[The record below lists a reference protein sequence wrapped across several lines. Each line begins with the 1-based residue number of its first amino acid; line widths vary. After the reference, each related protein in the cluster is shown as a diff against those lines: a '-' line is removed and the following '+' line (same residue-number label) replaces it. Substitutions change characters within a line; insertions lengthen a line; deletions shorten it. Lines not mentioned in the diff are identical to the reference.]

1 MNCLWKGNVFVFF
14 VAIFFAQN
22 TFSQENKLIFNIT
35 GVVRDSYSGKP
46 LAGVNISV
54 NSKKN
59 LGSSTDSSG
68 RFHLFFPKGNYS
80 FRFSSI
86 GYSLQNFEITI
97 EKDTTLDIRL
107 KDESKQLDE
116 VVISA
121 TSNTQLTRSPSI
133 GVTYLNIKGI
143 KKLPAML
150 GEVDLLRSIQTLPG
164 VSSVGEGANGINIR
178 GGNVDQNFVLVD
190 EAPIFNPTHLFGL
203 FSVLTTDA
211 IRNLELYKGGI
222 PARFGGRVASVLDIK
237 MIEANT
243 DSISFQG
250 GIGPISNKFLAEIPL
265 IKNKLSLLSA
275 SRFSFNDFWFRI
287 FAPVKMKNTRANF
300 LDLTNKLFFKINS
313 RNSLSVSTYFS
324 KDYYRMDSLFSLRG
338 VIAKQTAF
346 NYGQNNISL
355 KWNKYVS
362 EKLNF
367 ELSTVHSLYK
377 TRTQSPDS
385 VNAFVL
391 DNYIKYQGVK
401 FMVGISPGKNQIIN
415 AGINAVFYEIMPG
428 ELNKEIESAVNP
440 LLLDK
445 EKAAELSA
453 FLEEEWTLSPRL
465 AVRLGVR
472 GVEYRLLGPAKVRE
486 YSADFQPSN
495 NTLLSVNTL
504 NGTVNRFFNFEPR
517 ASVKIQLS
525 ENENLKIG
533 YNRMG
538 QFLQLISNN
547 TTPLPTAR
555 WKLSDNNIK
564 PQISNFISAGYFR
577 ELSNGIWEASAEM
590 YFRHTKN
597 VFDYVSGADLQLNPA
612 IETQLVAGKARSY
625 GLELMFTK
633 RRGRNTGW
641 LGYTYSRTF
650 QKSYNG
656 SFGNDWYPSF
666 YDRPHALNFTLNTV
680 SNEHNAVGLVFTVNS
695 GRPFTSPT
703 GTYVLNQQ
711 SFPLYSKR
719 NNDRL
724 PVYHRLDF
732 SWTITNPGMKVRRY
746 EDNWVFAVY
755 NLYGRKNVYSIYFKN
770 ADAGI
775 KAYSLGVFS
784 APIISLTYN
793 FKF

>member
-1 MNCLWKGNVFVFF
+1 MLFGL
-14 VAIFFAQN
+14 IFL
-22 TFSQENKLIFNIT
+22 TKEVFSQQDKLINTIS
-35 GVVRDSYSGKP
+35 GLVKDSETGKP
-46 LAGVNISV
+46 LAGVNVIV
-54 NSKKN
+54 NFKKN
-59 LGSSTDSSG
+59 SGIVTDSTG
-68 RFHLFFPKGNYS
+68 KFVFFLPKGDFT
-80 FRFSSI
+80 FRVTYL
-86 GYSLQNFEITI
+86 GYSQQNIGIKVTR
-97 EKDTTLDIRL
+97 DTSLIVAL
-107 KDESKQLDE
+107 KDEANLLDE
-116 VVISA
+116 VIISS
-121 TSNTQLTRSPSI
+121 TSSLQLTRSPSI

-143 KKLPAML
+143 KKLPAMM

-164 VSSVGEGANGINIR
+164 VSSVGEGANGINVR

-190 EAPIFNPTHLFGL
+190 DAPIFNPTHLFGL

-222 PARFGGRVASVLDIK
+222 PARYGGRVASVLDIK
-237 MIEANT
+237 MIEPRS
-243 DSISFQG
+243 DSISIQG
-250 GIGPISNKFLAEIPL
+250 GVGPVSNKLMAEIPL
-265 IKNKLSLLSA
+265 IKNKLSFLTA
-275 SRFSFNDFWFRI
+275 TRFSFNDFWFKI

-300 LDLTNKLFFKINS
+300 LDFTNKLFFKINS
-313 RNSLSVSTYFS
+313 KNSLSLSTYFS
-324 KDYYRMDSLFSLRG
+324 KDYYRIDSLFSLRG

-346 NYGQNNISL
+346 NYGQNNFSL

-401 FMVGISPGKNQIIN
+401 FMVGISPDQNQIIN
-415 AGINAVFYEIMPG
+415 AGINAVFYEIIPG
-428 ELNKEIESAVNP
+428 ELNKEIKSAVNP
-440 LLLDK
+440 LFLDK
-445 EKAAELSA
+445 ERAAELSV
-453 FLEEEWTLSPRL
+453 FLEEEWTLSPQFALRI
-465 AVRLGVR
+465 GVR
-472 GVEYRLLGPAKVRE
+472 GVEYRLLGPARVRE

-495 NTLLSVNTL
+495 NTLISVSTL
-504 NGTVNRFFNFEPR
+504 NRTVNRFFNFEPR

-538 QFLQLISNN
+538 QFLQMISNN

-656 SFGNDWYPSF
+656 SYGNNWYPSF
-666 YDRPHALNFTLNTV
+666 YDRPHSLNFTLNTV

-746 EDNWVFAVY
+746 QDSWVFAVY

-770 ADAGI
+770 ADSGI
-775 KAYSLGVFS
+775 KAFSLGVFS